1 MYTFTVKNLSLFI
14 AGIALLLALILRL
27 FFIDNFRSEK
37 LYFRDVQRNVI
48 QSLTQLDSE
57 SRQIR
62 GTLAQ
67 LDSLTFSDF
76 STDYQYPFF
85 VFHQGELQY
94 WSDYRFVPTYE
105 EVSGE
110 ATYQFQAFDHGSY
123 VVHRDTIGDY
133 EIFQLLLIQTITNI
147 NNKYINSGYNP
158 RLFPEPET
166 VEVREISAID
176 ATNTIIRYR
185 DHSLFVLLAN
195 APPVGYR
202 EHDTAKSFQAMVTTL
217 IATAIVLL
225 LFNLYQQV
233 QRKLR
238 QQKTDSALLTIII
251 SLLVLRAGMIYFNYP
266 YGILPIDLFDGK
278 QFAASS
284 VNPSLGD
291 LLLNSIAVLIIAA
304 YLFIYYRDSPL
315 YRRLL
320 QTQPIVK
327 MIVSVVGLLLSFL
340 ALFWHYD
347 IIRSIYYNSQWTL
360 DVTESISFTWLRNI
374 SLLIFII
381 NSISYFLGVHIIF
394 RTCISLSQKSYL
406 PMRVSFVIALGL
418 GLLLSTLGLP
428 PTFAMVILGGAYF
441 IMLYLFDLPRF
452 LTRLSYITFLYVFAG
467 ALVSAAACAI
477 AAYDMYEIETLDN
490 KQKFA
495 NQLVLDN
502 DILGEYLLH
511 EAGERIK
518 NDPLIK
524 NRLFSPLASKD
535 IIRQKIKRIYLGNYF
550 DRYEIKVHLFN
561 SKGQALDEKPTFT
574 YGEWKEDVS
583 SLRFVTEYDNIFFIS
598 QNESVLE
605 AEGGQRYYL
614 FLDIENFGNT
624 IGSIIVELVLRRFTP
639 NQVYP
644 ELLVDRSYVPDY
656 SDTDFRYAIIT
667 PSTQSDEE
675 LPNQVRFTSGDTQ
688 LFDYFKTYRFEETDE
703 NISISRGDYNYL
715 ILHNQDDEYIV
726 IASPAYSFINIIS
739 NFSFLFLLLVFTIL
753 LLLGLYSVYFLFRQ
767 ENLNFS
773 TKIQLYLN
781 AAFFMPL
788 LALSITT
795 ISIISSSYNQE
806 VDQLYLERTEQI
818 SRNLVAPF
826 EDFTQNDLST
836 DDLSAT
842 VNQIASVT
850 ETDLN
855 VFDTSGKL
863 IVASQPLIYENGLL
877 SRYIN
882 SQALVPIR
890 EEGNTKLVLEESV
903 GSLSYKSSYVSL
915 RSFHTGELLGI
926 VSIPFFESLSQL
938 ESRIIQVLTN
948 VMNIFT
954 FVFIAFLIISYLAS
968 VLLTYPLKYITQKIR
983 RTSLADYNEP
993 LSWESN
999 DEIGLMVGE
1008 YNRMLVNLEASKA
1021 ALARNEKES
1030 AWREMAKQVAHEIK
1044 NPLTP
1049 MKLSLQLLK
1058 RRLAG
1063 EFKQGMDAK
1072 EVQKMD
1078 KPLDTL
1084 LHQIDTL
1091 NDIASSFSSFA
1102 QMPLPKSEPYELAEV
1117 VKRTVNLYAEENI
1130 TINLDIQG
1138 DEFVV
1143 LGDKQLMGRI
1153 LSNLIINAKQSIPQ
1167 DREPD
1172 LRVRLQKFGADR
1184 VILKVSDNG
1193 TGIAKEIQNKVFLP
1207 NFSTKYAGSGIGLAI
1222 AKRGIEHVGGRITF
1236 DTKEGIGT
1244 TFLIELPLVTKQQ
1257 SVVEL

>member
-1 MYTFTVKNLSLFI
+1 MYNFTVKNLSLFI
-14 AGIALLLALILRL
+14 AGIALLLALILRI
-27 FFIDNFRSEK
+27 FFISSFRSEK
-37 LYFRDVQRNVI
+37 LYFQDVQQNVTY
-48 QSLTQLDSE
+48 SLNQLDDE
-57 SRQIR
+57 SQRIR
-62 GTLAQ
+62 RTLTS

-76 STDYQYPFF
+76 STDYQHPFF
-85 VFHQGELQY
+85 IFHQQELRY

-105 EVSGE
+105 QVTGE
-110 ATYQFQAFDHGSY
+110 TTYQFRAFDHGSY
-123 VVHRDTIGDY
+123 VIHRDTVGEY
-133 EIFQLLLIQTITNI
+133 EVFQLLLIQNITNI
-147 NNKYINSGYNP
+147 DNRYINSGYNP

-166 VEVREISAID
+166 IEVREISAID
-176 ATNTIIRYR
+176 AANTIIRYR
-185 DHSLFVLLAN
+185 DHSLFALLAN
-195 APPVGYR
+195 APPIGYR
-202 EHDTAKSFQAMVTTL
+202 EHDTAKSFQTMVTAL
-217 IATAIVLL
+217 IATSIVLI

-238 QQKTDSALLTIII
+238 SQQIDQALLIVTV
-251 SLLVLRAGMIYFNYP
+251 SLVVLRAGMIFFSFP
-266 YGILPIDLFDGK
+266 YGILPTDLFDGR

-291 LLLNSIAVLIIAA
+291 LLLNSIAILIIATH
-304 YLFIYYRDSPL
+304 LFVYYRDSPF

-320 QTQPIVK
+320 RAKPIAK
-327 MIVSVVGLLLSFL
+327 MVISVIGLLISFL

-347 IIRSIYYNSQWTL
+347 IIRSVYYNSQWTL
-360 DVTESISFTWLRNI
+360 DVTESLSFSWLRNI

-381 NSISYFLGVHIIF
+381 NSISYFLGAHIIF

-406 PMRVSFVIALGL
+406 PMRVSFVIALGI

-441 IMLYLFDLPRF
+441 IVLYLFDLPRF
-452 LTRLSYITFLYVFAG
+452 LTRVSYITFLYVFAG
-467 ALVSAAACAI
+467 ALVCAAACAI
-477 AAYDMYEIETLDN
+477 AAYDMYQIETLDN
-490 KQKFA
+490 KQKFSSR
-495 NQLVLDN
+495 LVVDN
-502 DILGEYLLH
+502 DILGEYLLQ
-511 EAGERIK
+511 EAGEKIK

-524 NRLFSPLASKD
+524 NRLFSPLGSKE
-535 IIRQKIKRIYLGNYF
+535 IIRQKIRRIYLSNYF

-561 SKGQALDEKPTFT
+561 SKGQTLDEKPTYT
-574 YGEWKEDVS
+574 YGEWKEDVN
-583 SLRFVTEYDNIFFIS
+583 SLRFSTEYPNIFFIGQS
-598 QNESVLE
+598 ESVLN
-605 AEGGQRYYL
+605 AEVGRRYYL

-644 ELLVDRSYVPDY
+644 ELLVDRSQIPEY
-656 SDTDFRYAIIT
+656 SETDFRYAIIT
-667 PSTQSDEE
+667 PVSSEGE
-675 LPNQVRFTSGDTQ
+675 PVNQIRFTSDNAQ
-688 LFDYFKTYRFEETDE
+688 LFNYFRSYDFE
-703 NISISRGDYNYL
+703 SIEKESTVSQGGYDYL
-715 ILHNQDDEYIV
+715 IMKGEDQEHIV
-726 IASPAYSFINIIS
+726 IASPVYSFINIIS
-739 NFSFLFLLLVFTIL
+739 NFSFLFLLLVFSIL
-753 LLLGLYSVYFLFRQ
+753 LLLGLYSVYFVFRR

-806 VDQLYLERTEQI
+806 VNQSYLERTEQI
-818 SRNLVAPF
+818 SQNLVAPF
-826 EDFTQNDLST
+826 EDFTKNNLST
-836 DDLSAT
+836 DDLSTT

-850 ETDLN
+850 QTDLN
-855 VFDTSGKL
+855 VFDTSGEL
-863 IVASQPLIYENGLL
+863 VVASQPLIYENGLL
-877 SRYIN
+877 SPYIN
-882 SQALVPIR
+882 VEALVPIR
-890 EEGNTKLVLEESV
+890 EEGDTKLVLEESV

-915 RSFHTGELLGI
+915 RSFQTGELLGI
-926 VSIPFFESLSQL
+926 VSIPFFESRSQL
-938 ESRIIQVLTN
+938 EARIIQVLTN

-993 LSWESN
+993 LSWDSS

-1063 EFKQGMDAK
+1063 EFKRGMNAQ
-1072 EVQKMD
+1072 EVQEMD

-1102 QMPLPKSEPYELAEV
+1102 QMPLPESIPYELTAV
-1117 VKRTVNLYAEENI
+1117 VRRTVNLYAEEKVAI
-1130 TINLDIQG
+1130 DLDMQ
-1138 DEFVV
+1138 EEEYVV
-1143 LGDKQLMGRI
+1143 LGDKKLMGRI

-1167 DREPD
+1167 DRTPNI
-1172 LRVRLQKFGADR
+1172 RVSLQRFSTDR
-1184 VILKVSDNG
+1184 VILKVIDNG

-1222 AKRGIEHVGGRITF
+1222 ARRGIEHVGGRITF
-1236 DTKEGIGT
+1236 DTKEGAGT
-1244 TFLIELPLVTKQQ
+1244 TFLIELPLVTQQ
-1257 SVVEL
+1257 KSVVEL

>member
-1 MYTFTVKNLSLFI
+1 MYTLTVKNLSLFI

-27 FFIDNFRSEK
+27 FFIGSFRSEK
-37 LYFRDVQRNVI
+37 LYFRDVQRNI
-48 QSLTQLDSE
+48 TQSLDQLSRESQEIQRSLSQLDSV
-57 SRQIR
+57 
-62 GTLAQ
+62 TLA
-67 LDSLTFSDF
+67 DF
-76 STDYQYPFF
+76 TADYRHPFYIF
-85 VFHQGELQY
+85 RQQELQY
-94 WSDYRFVPTYE
+94 WSDYRFVPSYE
-105 EVSGE
+105 QVSGN
-110 ATYQFQAFDHGSY
+110 AAYQFKEFDHGSY
-123 VVHRDTIGDY
+123 VIHRDTINGY
-133 EIFQLLLIQTITNI
+133 EIFHLLLIRNETTIDNQ
-147 NNKYINSGYNP
+147 YMSSGYNP
-158 RLFPEPET
+158 RLFPQPET
-166 VEVREISAID
+166 IEVRTVSAID
-176 ATNTIIRYR
+176 AATTIIHYR
-185 DHSLFVLLAN
+185 DHTLFALLTE
-195 APPVGYR
+195 APPTGYR
-202 EHDTAKSFQAMVTTL
+202 EHSTAKSFQALVTTL
-217 IATAIVLL
+217 IAASILL
-225 LFNLYQQV
+225 LLYNVYRRV
-233 QRKLR
+233 QRQFRR
-238 QQKTDSALLTIII
+238 QQIDAALLVVIL
-251 SLLVLRAGMIYFNYP
+251 SLLLLRAIMIYFNYP
-266 YGILPIDLFDGK
+266 YSILPIELFDGK

-291 LLLNSIAVLIIAA
+291 LLLNSIAVLIVAA
-304 YLFIYYRDSPL
+304 YLFIYYRDSRL

-320 QTQPIVK
+320 QTTPIVK
-327 MIVSVVGLLLSFL
+327 MIISVVGLLLSFM

-360 DVTESISFTWLRNI
+360 DVTESLSFTNLRNI

-394 RTCISLSQKSYL
+394 RTCISLSQHSYL
-406 PMRVSFVIALGL
+406 PMRVSFVIALGI
-418 GLLLSTLGLP
+418 GLLLSALGQT
-428 PTFAMVILGGAYF
+428 PTFAMVILGAAYF
-441 IMLYLFDLPRF
+441 IVLYLFNLPRF
-452 LTRLSYITFLYVFAG
+452 LTRISYITFLYVFAG
-467 ALVSAAACAI
+467 AFVSAAACAI
-477 AAYDMYEIETLDN
+477 AAYDMYQIETLDN

-495 NQLVLDN
+495 NQLLVDN
-502 DILGEYLLH
+502 DILGEYLLQ
-511 EAGERIK
+511 EAGEKIK

-524 NRLFSPLASKD
+524 NRLFSPLGSKN

-561 SKGQALDEKPTFT
+561 SKGQTLDERPTYT
-574 YGEWKEDVS
+574 YDEWKEDVS
-583 SLRFVTEYDNIFFIS
+583 SLRFATEYPNIFFIN
-598 QNESVLE
+598 QNKSLLDAES
-605 AEGGQRYYL
+605 GQRYYL
-614 FLDIENFGNT
+614 LLDIENFGNT

-644 ELLVDRSYVPDY
+644 ELLVDRSSVQDY
-656 SDTDFRYAIIT
+656 LNTDFRYAIIT
-667 PSTQSDEE
+667 PVSQPDES
-675 LPNQVRFTSGDTQ
+675 PSNQISFTSGNVQ
-688 LFDYFKTYRFEETDE
+688 LFDYFINYDFQAITGETSLD
-703 NISISRGDYNYL
+703 RGDYNYL
-715 ILHNQDDEYIV
+715 MLKGQDDEYIV
-726 IASPAYSFINIIS
+726 IASPVYSFINIIS
-739 NFSFLFLLLVFTIL
+739 NFSFLFLLLVFAIL
-753 LLLGLYSVYFLFRQ
+753 LLLGLYSSYFVFSRG
-767 ENLNFS
+767 NLNFS

-806 VDQLYLERTEQI
+806 VDQLYLERTDQI

-826 EDFTQNDLST
+826 EDFSSNNLSP
-836 DDLSAT
+836 DELSET

-863 IVASQPLIYENGLL
+863 VVASQPLIYENGLL

-882 SQALVPIR
+882 TQALVSIR
-890 EEGNTKLVLEESV
+890 EEGETKLVLEESV
-903 GSLSYKSSYVSL
+903 GDLSYKSSYVGL
-915 RSFHTGELLGI
+915 RSFQTGQLLGI
-926 VSIPFFESLSQL
+926 ISIPFFESRSQL

-983 RTSLADYNEP
+983 RTSLSDYNEP
-993 LSWESN
+993 LSWDSN

-1063 EFKQGMDAK
+1063 EFKHGMDSE

-1091 NDIASSFSSFA
+1091 SDIASSFSNFA
-1102 QMPLPKSEPYELAEV
+1102 QMPLPKSEPYELTAV
-1117 VKRTVNLYAEENI
+1117 VRRTVSLYAEENI
-1130 TINLDIQG
+1130 AIDLDIQG

-1153 LSNLIINAKQSIPQ
+1153 LSNLIINAKQSIPKE
-1167 DREPD
+1167 REPN
-1172 LRVRLQKFGADR
+1172 LQVSLQKFSTDR

-1236 DTKEGIGT
+1236 DTKEGVGT